1 MSMTPERTSDEPDLT
16 GGCFLRPQSQPT
28 GDKPMATKS
37 STTKKSKRSKMLHK
51 AKKLEPTK
59 ALVIKR

>member
-1 MSMTPERTSDEPDLT
+1 
-16 GGCFLRPQSQPT
+16 
-28 GDKPMATKS
+28 MATKS